1 MKFFNLPLSLSLS
14 LMRLYAVLPSS
25 IFCCSAFGV
34 FCIGI
39 DRVSELH
46 VPTSTRKG
54 LKPNVRLIPGD
65 ICFLV
70 CCTDF
75 IEKMLIGYLGIPM
88 IQVDGDK

>member
-1 MKFFNLPLSLSLS
+1 MHFVVLLSGFYFS
-14 LMRLYAVLPSS
+14 Y
-25 IFCCSAFGV
+25 
-34 FCIGI
+34 I

-65 ICFLV
+65 TCFLV

-75 IEKMLIGYLGIPM
+75 IKKVLIGYLGISI
-88 IQVDGDK
+88 IQVVRHK

>member
-1 MKFFNLPLSLSLS
+1 M
-14 LMRLYAVLPSS
+14 YTVLLNSS
-25 IFCCSAFGV
+25 FCCSAFGF

-65 ICFLV
+65 TCFLV
-70 CCTDF
+70 YCTDF
-75 IEKMLIGYLGIPM
+75 IKKMLIGYLQTSM
-88 IQVDGDK
+88 IRVDGYK